1 MKFRKIRF
9 ENHPI
14 LGNCNFDF
22 TDKDGNTVDTIII
35 AGENGCGKTVLLN
48 ELFAYSPNHLINDK
62 IGKIESEIEFNRLE
76 FELLNEKV
84 VDIFPDGLPTNIIK
98 IVQDYNI
105 KHDWEQIKIYIN
117 DRSFL
122 GYQFSLEE
130 LYKKIYSDVEI
141 NFTPRHISHVTS
153 ANIDQINN
161 ILRSSPNL
169 STEITQLLIDIKTLD
184 DGDLSDWV
192 SNHPGAVPP
201 EEIQS
206 ARMKRFTTAF
216 HSMFENKRFKGIVN
230 EGGGKKIM
238 FEEFGKTMP
247 IDQLSSGEKQIVFR
261 GGFLLKDKKSI
272 EGAYVLVDEPEI
284 SLHPKWQLEIL
295 PFIKKLFT
303 NEHGEQTS
311 QIIITT
317 HSPFI
322 IHNSNRNNDK
332 VIVLQKNNTGQI
344 SVAENPEYYSWTSSQ
359 LINEA
364 FNVNLDLRSDC
375 INVFL
380 EGETDELY
388 YNKAIDVYGIDK
400 NAINFSW
407 IGRNVKKG
415 QAENT
420 GDKALNQAA
429 SFFKA
434 NPHIQH
440 SHIVLLY
447 DCDTNKPEEDINQL
461 HLRTMQNNSGNT
473 LYKKGVENLLTLP
486 EGFDKD
492 KFYNNTTETSDYGE
506 IITRQKLNKMGL
518 CDYICSLSD
527 DDLKNIFGNIKN
539 EIDRILS
546 IR

>member
-22 TDKDGNTVDTIII
+22 TDKNGNTVDTIII

-48 ELFAYSPNHLINDK
+48 ELFAYSPNEI
-62 IGKIESEIEFNRLE
+62 IGNKTGKFESEIELNRME
-76 FELLNEKV
+76 IESLNTKV
-84 VDIFPDGLPTNIIK
+84 SDIFPEGLPTNIIK
-98 IVQDYNI
+98 VVQDYSIINN
-105 KHDWEQIKIYIN
+105 WNQVEIYVN
-117 DRSFL
+117 DRSFE
-122 GYQFSLEE
+122 GYKFALRN

-141 NFTPRHISHVTS
+141 NFTPRQINSVT
-153 ANIDQINN
+153 ATNIDQIKN
-161 ILRSSPNL
+161 ILRSSSNL

-192 SNHPGAVPP
+192 SNNPGAVPP

-206 ARMKRFTTAF
+206 VRMKRFTTAF

-230 EGGGKKIM
+230 DGGGKKIM

-303 NEHGEQTS
+303 NENGEQTS

-322 IHNSNRNNDK
+322 IHNSNRNKDK
-332 VIVLQKNNTGQI
+332 VIVLQKNNTGKI
-344 SVAENPEYYSWTSSQ
+344 SVAENPEYYSWSSSQ

-364 FNVNLDLRSDC
+364 FNVNLDLRPNC

-388 YNKAIDVYGIDK
+388 YNKAVDVYGIDK

-407 IGRNVKKG
+407 VGRNIKKG
-415 QAENT
+415 KPENT
-420 GDKALNQAA
+420 GDKALNSAA

-434 NPHIQH
+434 NPQMQQ

-447 DCDTNKPEEDINQL
+447 DCDTHKPEEDINQL
-461 HLRTMQNNSGNT
+461 HLRTMQNNPENT
-473 LYKKGVENLLTLP
+473 LYKIGVENLLTLP
-486 EGFDKD
+486 EGFNSSLFYSESKRNDEYGAESIIRTLDKA
-492 KFYNNTTETSDYGE
+492 KLCTYVCSFNNDE
-506 IITRQKLNKMGL
+506 
-518 CDYICSLSD
+518 
-527 DDLKNIFGNIKN
+527 LKTIFGKIKK